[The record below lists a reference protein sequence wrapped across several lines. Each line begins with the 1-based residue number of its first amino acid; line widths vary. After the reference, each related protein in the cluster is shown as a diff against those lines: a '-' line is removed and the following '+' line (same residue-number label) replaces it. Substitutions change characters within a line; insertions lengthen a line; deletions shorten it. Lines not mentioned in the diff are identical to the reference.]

1 MEFRM
6 LGPFDVIV
14 GGESI
19 SLGGAKQ
26 RALLAIL
33 AIHANEIVS
42 VDRLIDELWGA
53 RPPATAPNTLQTY
66 VSRLRKILHGD
77 PGVAIVSRSPGYV
90 LRTELEQIDAHRFVQ
105 RIAEAQAHDTAD
117 ERSTLLSEA
126 LDLWRGTAL
135 VDFRFEPFAQNEIGR
150 LEELRLGALE
160 SRIEADLACSR
171 HAALVPELET
181 LVADNPLRERLRE
194 YLMLALYRSGRQ
206 VEALEVYRSGR
217 RRLVDELG
225 IEPGPRLQELE
236 RAILAHDRAIDAPP
250 TIGGRRFPR
259 RAWLVAAAVALTLA
273 SAAAAVAV
281 LRDAE
286 SAAQATV
293 RVKPHA
299 VAIVDPASNSVVA
312 TRRIGG
318 WPMPIV
324 QGGGY
329 VWAANV
335 GDDTVSRIDP
345 IRRLVLDNF
354 YATTPLEL
362 AWRRGVIWIA
372 NGNSYDGPDPPGG
385 GTIERYDVETRD
397 LVQTRVSPPADNL
410 LIFIA
415 AGPEGVWAGSPSESR
430 VVKLDART
438 GRIVSAVPTTIQV
451 SGMALGAGSLWVSDA
466 INDSVYRI
474 DPATNMVVERIH
486 VADGPRRLAVGEDA
500 VWVVGEFPR
509 SRVWRIDLR
518 VNRAV
523 AHVAVPARANW
534 VAVGARDIWVTS
546 RTPGHAGPGSL
557 TRIDPKTNKVVATID
572 LGFSPQGVVVANGLV
587 WVVIGPM

>member
-6 LGPFDVIV
+6 LGPFDVVV

-19 SLGGAKQ
+19 SLGSAKQ

-33 AIHANEIVS
+33 AIHANEVVS
-42 VDRLIDELWGA
+42 VDRLIDDLWGA
-53 RPPATAPNTLQTY
+53 RPPATAANTLQAY
-66 VSRLRKILHGD
+66 VSRLRKVLDGD
-77 PGVAIVSRSPGYV
+77 PGVAIVSRSPGYM
-90 LRTELEQIDAHRFVQ
+90 LRAAPEQIDAHRFVEQ
-105 RIAEAQAHDTAD
+105 VAEARAHDAGD
-117 ERSTLLSEA
+117 ERSTLLGKA

-135 VDFRFEPFAQNEIGR
+135 ADFQFEPFAQNEIGR
-150 LEELRLGALE
+150 LEELRLGAIE
-160 SRIEADLACSR
+160 SRIEADLACAR
-171 HAALVPELET
+171 HAALVPELEA
-181 LVADNPLRERLRE
+181 LVGDNPLRERLRE
-194 YLMLALYRSGRQ
+194 QLMLALYRSGRQ
-206 VEALEVYRSGR
+206 VEALEVYRRGR

-250 TIGGRRFPR
+250 TRRRRPSPR
-259 RAWLVAAAVALTLA
+259 RGWLVAAVVALTLA
-273 SAAAAVAV
+273 SAAAIAV
-281 LRDAE
+281 LRDTE
-286 SAAQATV
+286 SAARPTV
-293 RVKPHA
+293 RINPHS
-299 VAIVDPASNSVVA
+299 VAIVDPATNTVVG

-318 WPMPIV
+318 WPMSIV

-329 VWAANV
+329 VWVANV

-362 AWRRGVIWIA
+362 AWRRDVIWIA

-385 GTIERYDVETRD
+385 GTIERYDVETTD
-397 LVQTRVSPPADNL
+397 LVQTRVSSPADDL
-410 LIFIA
+410 LTFIA
-415 AGPEGVWAGSPSESR
+415 AGSEGVWAGSPRESR
-430 VVKLDART
+430 VFKLDART
-438 GRIVSAVPTTIQV
+438 GRIVAAVPTMIQV

-474 DPATNMVVERIH
+474 DPATNTVVARIH
-486 VADGPRRLAVGEDA
+486 VADGPRRLAVAEDA
-500 VWVVGEFPR
+500 VWVLGEFPR
-509 SRVWRIDLR
+509 SGVWRIDPR

-523 AHVAVPARANW
+523 AHVTVPERANW
-534 VAVGARDIWVTS
+534 VALGAGGVWVTS

-557 TRIDPKTNKVVATID
+557 TRIDPESNRVAATID
-572 LGFSPQGVVVANGLV
+572 LGLSPQGVVVANGLV